1 MEGEG
6 EGPVEA
12 VAGEV
17 APQQGAQRVPPRGE
31 FPQEPLE
38 SPLALH
44 VSVTYMVKHDPVYI
58 MC

>member
-6 EGPVEA
+6 EGPVVA

-44 VSVTYMVKHDPVYI
+44 HDTCKCTHVHGET
-58 MC
+58 